1 MVKDNLLL
9 KLVSLLA
16 AILLAYSV
24 NSERNTSVLSFNVP
38 IEMKNAPDDKVL
50 VRPTRRM
57 AQVTV
62 RGPSFLVGPMVASPP
77 PLRVVVPDDV
87 GERLNVSLKTSDLS
101 VPSMIEVV
109 GIEPSE
115 MEFVFEPV
123 ERKEFKVEV
132 PRVGQLP
139 KELTLSK
146 VDVEPKVASVKGP
159 RSELKQLRFI
169 ESEPIDLSDISETQT
184 VTLNLRT
191 PGNQSSLITKTV
203 SVRVAINE
211 VPRQRTFERRPV
223 ELRTSPNLS
232 GIGLDPTEVSVIV
245 EGPPAVVAEID
256 PGAIVPFVR
265 VRESPPAEGRKVDVN
280 VDVPAGCSVSKVE
293 PPSVVVFNESGRKGF
308 SKAKAERSISKKSV
322 R

>member
-24 NSERNTSVLSFNVP
+24 HSDRNTSVLIFNVP
-38 IEMKNAPDDKVL
+38 IEIKNPPDDKVL
-50 VRPTRRM
+50 VKPTRRL

-62 RGPSFLVGPMVASPP
+62 RGPSFLVGPLVSSPP
-77 PLRVVVPDDV
+77 PLKVIVPDDI
-87 GERLNVSLKTSDLS
+87 GERFQASLKGADLS

-109 GIEPSE
+109 SVEPAE
-115 MEFVFEPV
+115 MELVFEPV
-123 ERKEFKVEV
+123 ERKDFKVEV

-146 VDVEPKVASVKGP
+146 VDVEPKVATVKGP

-169 ESEPIDLSDISETQT
+169 ESDPIDLSDITRTQT
-184 VTLNLRT
+184 LSLNLRN
-191 PGNQSSLITKTV
+191 PGNQSSLITKSV

-211 VPRQRTFERRPV
+211 VPRQRTFDKRPV
-223 ELRTSPNLS
+223 ELRTSPHVS
-232 GIGLDPTEVSVIV
+232 DIAIEPTEVTVIL
-245 EGPPAVVAEID
+245 EGPPALVAEVD
-256 PGAIVPFVR
+256 PGLILPYVR
-265 VRESPPAEGRKVDVN
+265 VKESPPSEGRVVDI
-280 VDVPAGCSVSKVE
+280 DVEVPEGCTVARIE
-293 PPSVVVFNESGRKGF
+293 PSHVLVFKESARKLAL
-308 SKAKAERSISKKSV
+308 KAKGEKNSKKAS

>member
-9 KLVSLLA
+9 KLVSVLA

-38 IEMKNAPDDKVL
+38 IEIKNAPDDKVL

-77 PLRVVVPDDV
+77 PLKVVVPDDV
-87 GERLNVSLKTSDLS
+87 GERFEASLSTSDLA

-115 MEFVFEPV
+115 MELVFEPV

-146 VDVEPKVASVKGP
+146 VDVEPRMATVKGP

-169 ESEPIDLSDISETQT
+169 ESEPIDLSDVSETQT
-184 VTLNLRT
+184 ITLNLRN

-211 VPRQRTFERRPV
+211 VPRQRIFEKRPV

-245 EGPPAVVAEID
+245 EGPPTVVAELD
-256 PGAIVPFVR
+256 PGEIVPYVR
-265 VRESPPAEGRKVDVN
+265 VREAPPQEGKKVDVS
-280 VDVPAGCSVSKVE
+280 VDIPPGCSVSKIE
-293 PPSVVVFNESGRKGF
+293 PESVYVFNENSRKIAM
-308 SKAKAERSISKKSV
+308 KAKAEKTIKKNPK
-322 R
+322 

>member
-9 KLVSLLA
+9 KLVSVLA

-24 NSERNTSVLSFNVP
+24 TSERNTSVLSFNVP
-38 IEMKNAPDDKVL
+38 IEIKNVPDDKVL

-77 PLRVVVPDDV
+77 PLKVVVPDDV
-87 GERLNVSLKTSDLS
+87 GERLEVSLKTADLA

-109 GIEPSE
+109 GVEPSE
-115 MEFVFEPV
+115 MELVFEPV

-146 VDVEPKVASVKGP
+146 VDVEPRMATVKGP

-169 ESEPIDLSDISETQT
+169 ESEPIDLSDVSETQT
-184 VTLNLRT
+184 VTLNLRN
-191 PGNQSSLITKTV
+191 PGNQSTLITKTV

-211 VPRQRTFERRPV
+211 VPRQRTFEKRPV

-245 EGPPAVVAEID
+245 EGPPAVVAELD
-256 PGAIVPFVR
+256 PGEIVPYVR
-265 VRESPPAEGRKVDVN
+265 VRESPPQEGRKVDVRI
-280 VDVPAGCSVSKVE
+280 DIPTGW
-293 PPSVVVFNESGRKGF
+293 SVVKIEPESVYVFNESGRKIAL
-308 SKAKAERSISKKSV
+308 KAKVEKTIKKGSK
-322 R
+322 

>member
-1 MVKDNLLL
+1 MVKDNILL

-38 IEMKNAPDDKVL
+38 IEIKNAPEDKVL

-77 PLRVVVPDDV
+77 PLKVVLPDGA
-87 GERLNVSLKTSDLS
+87 GERVEVSLKTADLA

-109 GIEPSE
+109 GVEPAE
-115 MEFVFEPV
+115 MELVFEPL
-123 ERKEFKVEV
+123 EKKEFKVEV

-146 VDVEPKVASVKGP
+146 VDVEPRMATVKGP

-169 ESEPIDLSDISETQT
+169 ESEPIDLSDISETRT

-191 PGNQSSLITKTV
+191 PGNQSSLITKSV

-211 VPRQRTFERRPV
+211 VPRQRTFEKRPV

-256 PGAIVPFVR
+256 PGEIVPYVR
-265 VRESPPAEGRKVDVN
+265 VKDAPPKEGTKVDVN
-280 VDVPAGCSVSKVE
+280 VDIPAGCSISKIE
-293 PPSVVVFNESGRKGF
+293 PASVYVFNEGSRT
-308 SKAKAERSISKKSV
+308 SSTKAKAEKTIKKGSK
-322 R
+322 

>member
-24 NSERNTSVLSFNVP
+24 HSDRNTSVLSFNVP
-38 IEMKNAPDDKVL
+38 IEIKNPPDDKVL
-50 VRPTRRM
+50 VKPTRRL

-62 RGPSFLVGPMVASPP
+62 RGPSFLVAPLVSSPP
-77 PLRVVVPDDV
+77 PLKVVVPDDI
-87 GERLNVSLKTSDLS
+87 GERLQLSLKSADLS
-101 VPSMIEVV
+101 VPSMIEVIGV
-109 GIEPSE
+109 EPAEIEL
-115 MEFVFEPV
+115 VFEPV
-123 ERKEFKVEV
+123 ERKDFKVEV

-146 VDVEPKVASVKGP
+146 VDVEPKVATVKGP

-169 ESEPIDLSDISETQT
+169 ESEPIDLSDISKTQT
-184 VTLNLRT
+184 LTLNLRS
-191 PGNQSSLITKTV
+191 PGNQSSLITKSV

-223 ELRTSPNLS
+223 ELRTSPNVS
-232 GIGLDPTEVSVIV
+232 DIAIEPTEVTVIL
-245 EGPPAVVAEID
+245 EGPPGLVAEVD
-256 PGAIVPFVR
+256 PGLILPYVR
-265 VRESPPAEGRKVDVN
+265 VKEPPPSEGRTIDISVE
-280 VDVPAGCSVSKVE
+280 VPEGCTVARIE
-293 PPSVVVFNESGRKGF
+293 PPSVLVFKEGARKLAT
-308 SKAKAERSISKKSV
+308 KAKGEKNSKKAS

>member
-9 KLVSLLA
+9 KLVSGLA

-38 IEMKNAPDDKVL
+38 IEIKNAPDDKVL

-77 PLRVVVPDDV
+77 PLKVVVPDDV
-87 GERLNVSLKTSDLS
+87 GERFEASLSTSDLA

-109 GIEPSE
+109 GIEPSA
-115 MEFVFEPV
+115 MELVFEPV

-146 VDVEPKVASVKGP
+146 VDVEPRMATVKGP

-169 ESEPIDLSDISETQT
+169 ESEPIDLSDVSETQT
-184 VTLNLRT
+184 ITLNLRN

-211 VPRQRTFERRPV
+211 VPRQRIFEKRPV

-245 EGPPAVVAEID
+245 EGPPTVVAELD
-256 PGAIVPFVR
+256 PGEIVPYVR
-265 VRESPPAEGRKVDVN
+265 VREAPPQEGKRVDVS
-280 VDVPAGCSVSKVE
+280 VDIPPGCSVSKVE
-293 PPSVVVFNESGRKGF
+293 PESVYVFNENSRKIAM
-308 SKAKAERSISKKSV
+308 KAKAEKTIKKSPK
-322 R
+322 

>member
-38 IEMKNAPDDKVL
+38 IEIKNAPDDKVI

-62 RGPSFLVGPMVASPP
+62 RGPSFLVGPMIASPP
-77 PLRVVVPDDV
+77 PLKVILPDDV
-87 GERLNVSLKTSDLS
+87 GERLSVSLKTSDLAM
-101 VPSMIEVV
+101 PSMIEVV
-109 GIEPSE
+109 GVEPSE

-146 VDVEPKVASVKGP
+146 VDVEPRMATVKGP
-159 RSELKQLRFI
+159 RSELKQFRFI
-169 ESEPIDLSDISETQT
+169 ESEPIDLSNISETQS

-211 VPRQRTFERRPV
+211 VARQRTFEKRPV

-232 GIGLDPTEVSVIV
+232 GIGLNPTEVSVIV

-256 PGAIVPFVR
+256 PGEIVPYVR
-265 VRESPPAEGRKVDVN
+265 VREVPSTEGRKVEVN
-280 VDVPAGCSVSKVE
+280 VDIPAGCSVSKIE
-293 PPSVVVFNESGRKGF
+293 PESVYVFNESSRKVSTKVKGETPIKKG
-308 SKAKAERSISKKSV
+308 SK
-322 R
+322 